1 MLKES
6 NLWRNNNVMTST
18 LLFRLYYR
26 KQCTVQYYFR
36 CNLLLLLILRDNF
49 VGLIIFTYLENLAQS
64 DNGSSSAI
72 RKNLAQRLYCF

>member
-6 NLWRNNNVMTST
+6 NLWRNNNGMTST

-36 CNLLLLLILRDNF
+36 SNLLLLLILRDNF
-49 VGLIIFTYLENLAQS
+49 ICLIMFTYLENLVES
-64 DNGSSSAI
+64 DNGDSNAI
-72 RKNLAQRLYCF
+72 RK